1 MKRYFAAVLGSVLLL
16 AGWGLTKANAQTNN
30 PQIHVAAAKAAAYEP
45 GQDFTNI
52 FELCAEPR
60 LDRAAAPAPA
70 APRKVP
76 PRAQWYTEPGK
87 VFDNVYYVGTALGDN
102 ATAWAV
108 TTSEGIIL
116 IDATWD
122 YSVEELIVNGFKKL
136 GLDPAQIKYVVVTV
150 AKPQIFGG
158 ARLLQDRYKAHVLLS
173 EADWNVIEKG
183 NFSPEIKPRKDMS
196 WKKV

>member
-1 MKRYFAAVLGSVLLL
+1 MSRVRISQTFLTFVPSPGSMGGSAARPRPRPGRSAKGS
-16 AGWGLTKANAQTNN
+16 AS
-30 PQIHVAAAKAAAYEP
+30 
-45 GQDFTNI
+45 FS
-52 FELCAEPR
+52 
-60 LDRAAAPAPA
+60 
-70 APRKVP
+70 
-76 PRAQWYTEPGK
+76 WYTEPGK
-87 VFDNVYYVGTALGDN
+87 VFDNLYYVGTALGDN

-108 TTSEGIIL
+108 ATSEGIIL

-183 NFSPEIKPRKDMS
+183 NFRRRSNPGKT
-196 WKKV
+196 W